1 MAAIR
6 IRVADAPL
14 ERDEGEY
21 AYSGQLILHGVP
33 PYKLAYNMKLPGTY
47 AAYAALMAV
56 FGETARGIHLGMILV
71 NGATVVLI
79 FLIGRRLFDFI
90 AGLVAAASM
99 ALLSISPAFLANAG
113 HANHFVALF
122 ALAGLYVLL
131 TSEEPKAGS
140 RFFWS
145 GLLLGLAFLMKQQG
159 IVFIGFGVFTILWQ
173 AIRKGLVA
181 WKSWLKPL
189 TLLLAGGAV
198 PFALTCLV
206 LWSTGVFGKF
216 WFWTFNYAREYAT
229 VVPTEQV
236 IDIFLQSFSNVLRL
250 TWVYWVLALIG
261 INLLFVLKTSRSQAI
276 WMVVFLIFSFAGTS
290 IGFFFRPHY
299 FLLTVPALCLLV
311 GGFISQFRKLFP
323 PKILFES
330 IPVILFVVALGYSV
344 YLHREYFFLL
354 SPSQMNATT
363 YRGNPF
369 QETEAVARY
378 IQENSSADD
387 KVAVLGSEPEIY
399 FLSKR
404 RSATGYIYTY
414 PLMEPQPF
422 ALKMQREMIQE
433 VETAKPEFIVLMKV
447 DFSWLVQQRSEQL
460 ILKWAGEYTAANYGI
475 VGLIDYHDGQ
485 VEESWGPNAG
495 TNPKGEEF
503 IFVFRRRPN

>member
-1 MAAIR
+1 MAATKPNSSQRIWWPWIILFLVLLFMAAIR

-21 AYSGQLILHGVP
+21 AYAGQLILHGVP

-189 TLLLAGGAV
+189 TLLLVGGAV

-216 WFWTFNYAREYAT
+216 WFWT
-229 VVPTEQV
+229 
-236 IDIFLQSFSNVLRL
+236 
-250 TWVYWVLALIG
+250 
-261 INLLFVLKTSRSQAI
+261 
-276 WMVVFLIFSFAGTS
+276 
-290 IGFFFRPHY
+290 
-299 FLLTVPALCLLV
+299 LC
-311 GGFISQFRKLFP
+311 
-323 PKILFES
+323 
-330 IPVILFVVALGYSV
+330 
-344 YLHREYFFLL
+344 
-354 SPSQMNATT
+354 
-363 YRGNPF
+363 
-369 QETEAVARY
+369 
-378 IQENSSADD
+378 
-387 KVAVLGSEPEIY
+387 
-399 FLSKR
+399 
-404 RSATGYIYTY
+404 
-414 PLMEPQPF
+414 
-422 ALKMQREMIQE
+422 
-433 VETAKPEFIVLMKV
+433 
-447 DFSWLVQQRSEQL
+447 
-460 ILKWAGEYTAANYGI
+460 
-475 VGLIDYHDGQ
+475 
-485 VEESWGPNAG
+485 
-495 TNPKGEEF
+495 
-503 IFVFRRRPN
+503 